1 MGASN
6 AATAESTKDGRNA
19 VAAAAVPNC
28 RNNSLRRIRMFDS
41 LFRAGAFVEHEGLGF
56 TGRLAQ
62 AKRPP
67 CSQRIPEDEA
77 YCTTNVKGIEW
88 TRFPDVPVIV
98 SLYVPVR
105 AGLFTL
111 MVN

>member
-1 MGASN
+1 MAGMPWLRLPFP
-6 AATAESTKDGRNA
+6 TAGTIPYDEYACSIPSFVQGLSSSTKDWDSRGG
-19 VAAAAVPNC
+19 
-28 RNNSLRRIRMFDS
+28 SRRQ
-41 LFRAGAFVEHEGLGF
+41 RAP
-56 TGRLAQ
+56 Q
-62 AKRPP
+62 

-77 YCTTNVKGIEW
+77 FCTTNVKGIEW